1 MGRLVGYARVSTGE
15 QDLQLQLDALNEAGC
30 VEVFRDKAS
39 GARTSRPALDACV
52 GALKPGDTL
61 VVWRL
66 DRLGRSMPHLV
77 GLVEELL
84 GKGIGFRSLLDGAID
99 TTTASG
105 ELMFNIFSSLAQFE
119 RRLIQER
126 TQAGLVAARARG
138 RLGGRRPIRADDPR
152 VVTAKRLHKDRGLR
166 IDQICKM
173 LGISRPT
180 FYRYLALPEIAAK
193 TNGQGDCHGDVRPT
207 GCPSAG

>member
-1 MGRLVGYARVSTGE
+1 MRKLIGYARVSTGE
-15 QDLQLQLDALNEAGC
+15 QDLQLQLDALKTAGC
-30 VEVFRDKAS
+30 REVDIYRDKAS
-39 GARTSRPALDACV
+39 GARASRPGLDACT
-52 GALKPGDTL
+52 GALEAGDTL

-84 GKGIGFRSLLDGAID
+84 GKGIGFRSLQDGAID

-105 ELMFNIFSSLAQFE
+105 ETTASDELMFNIFSSLAQFE

-126 TQAGLVAARARG
+126 TTAGLAAARARG
-138 RLGGRRPIRADDPR
+138 RLGGRKPIRANNPR
-152 VVTAKRLHKDRGLR
+152 VVTAKQLHNDRSLS
-166 IDQICKM
+166 IDQICET

-180 FYRYLALPEIAAK
+180 FYRYIALADTAQKGSE
-193 TNGQGDCHGDVRPT
+193 VE
-207 GCPSAG
+207 

>member
-1 MGRLVGYARVSTGE
+1 MGRLIGYARVSTAE
-15 QDLQLQLDALNEAGC
+15 QDLQLQLDALDKAGC
-30 VEVFRDKAS
+30 DEIFKDKVS
-39 GARTSRPALDACV
+39 GARTKRPGLDACV
-52 GALKPGDTL
+52 AALEPGDTL

-84 GKGIGFRSLLDGAID
+84 GKGIGFRSLQDGAVD

-105 ELMFNIFSSLAQFE
+105 ELMFHIFSSLAQFE

-152 VVTAKRLHKDRGLR
+152 VVTAKRLHQDRQLS
-166 IDQICKM
+166 INEMCKT

-180 FYRYLALPEIAAK
+180 FYRYLALS
-193 TNGQGDCHGDVRPT
+193 DVT
-207 GCPSAG
+207 GKDLTQTSQATPSPL

>member
-15 QDLQLQLDALNEAGC
+15 QDLQSQLDALKAAGC
-30 VEVFRDKAS
+30 AEAAIYTDKAS
-39 GARTSRPALDACV
+39 GVRGNRPGLDACV
-52 GALKPGDTL
+52 EALEPGDTL

-77 GLVEELL
+77 GLVEGLL
-84 GKGIGFRSLLDGAID
+84 GEGVGFRSLSDGAID

-126 TQAGLVAARARG
+126 TRAGLAAARARG
-138 RLGGRRPIRADDPR
+138 RKGGRRPIPADHPR
-152 VVTAKRLHKDRGLR
+152 VLTAKRLHRDRGLSVN
-166 IDQICKM
+166 QICET

-180 FYRYLALPEIAAK
+180 FYRYVGMP
-193 TNGQGDCHGDVRPT
+193 D
-207 GCPSAG
+207 AGREGRTSMA

>member
-1 MGRLVGYARVSTGE
+1 MGKLIGYARVSTGD
-15 QDLQLQLDALNEAGC
+15 QDPQLQLDALKKTGCDEADIYT
-30 VEVFRDKAS
+30 DKAS
-39 GARTSRPALDACV
+39 GARASRPGLDACLA
-52 GALKPGDTL
+52 ALEPGDTL

-77 GLVEELL
+77 SLVEELL

-126 TQAGLVAARARG
+126 TQAGLAAARARG
-138 RLGGRRPIRADDPR
+138 RLGGRKPISSNDPR
-152 VVTAKRLHKDRGLR
+152 VVTAKRLHRDRSLS
-166 IDQICKM
+166 IDQICKT
-173 LGISRPT
+173 LGD
-180 FYRYLALPEIAAK
+180 FKANFLPLFGAA
-193 TNGQGDCHGDVRPT
+193 
-207 GCPSAG
+207 

>member
-1 MGRLVGYARVSTGE
+1 MGKLLGYARVSTGE

-30 VEVFRDKAS
+30 EFVFRDKAS
-39 GARTSRPALDACV
+39 GARASRPGLDACIA
-52 GALKPGDTL
+52 ALEPGDTL

-84 GKGIGFRSLLDGAID
+84 GKGIGFRSLQDGAID

-105 ELMFNIFSSLAQFE
+105 ELMFNIFSSLSQFE

-126 TQAGLVAARARG
+126 THAGLAAARARG
-138 RLGGRRPIRADDPR
+138 RLGGRKPISPDDPR
-152 VVTAKRLHKDRGLR
+152 VVSAKQLHKDRSLS
-166 IDQICKM
+166 IDQICET

-180 FYRYLALPEIAAK
+180 FYRYLALPDSVGEVQKRVPRGAF
-193 TNGQGDCHGDVRPT
+193 
-207 GCPSAG
+207 